1 MKFLYLSIPFLLISN
16 ECISMEDDLN
26 KEKILFNKGRI
37 YQYIKNLE
45 KPAASSKDL
54 YKSEI
59 KEDGTLLFKTVQK
72 HEGIFDKNYE
82 IIRYH
87 KSSEH

>member
-1 MKFLYLSIPFLLISN
+1 MKFLYLSLISLLISN

-26 KEKILFNKGRI
+26 KEKIIFNKGRI
-37 YQYIKNLE
+37 YQYIKDVK
-45 KPAASSKDL
+45 KPVTPSEDL

-59 KEDGTLLFKTVQK
+59 KEDGTLLFKKVKK
-72 HEGIFDKNYE
+72 HKGVFDKNYE

-87 KSSEH
+87 KSGEH